1 MGNEE
6 VDQTPDTEGLAATH
20 DAGKVKR
27 ARSQIEFPY
36 TDLESSIEL
45 VAMLH
50 QKAGMSCEDVQLASW
65 LNQSAGGGG
74 FRSRLSAGRMF
85 GLTETN
91 SATVTITS
99 LGLDAIDPDRGPA
112 ARAEAFLR
120 VELFRAMY
128 DQFKGYA
135 LPPAAAIERQMEAL
149 GVAPKQKDRA
159 RQTFMKSAV
168 YANFIDAQT
177 GRFTKPA
184 FAAPAPKDA
193 ADQVQPPIGGGGGGG
208 GGSEPPAPEK
218 PLEYRLVDLMSEAMD
233 DQEVMQAIIRV
244 ITFLKVRD
252 AKKTATDQ

>member
-6 VDQTPDTEGLAATH
+6 VDQTLDTEGLPATH
-20 DAGKVKR
+20 DAGKMKR

-65 LNQSAGGGG
+65 LNQSAAGGG

-91 SATVTITS
+91 SSTVNITS

-193 ADQVQPPIGGGGGGG
+193 ADQVQPPNGGGGGGD
-208 GGSEPPAPEK
+208 PPAQEK

-252 AKKTATDQ
+252 AKKTAADQ